1 MNFEEQQAEAV
12 KLLAAIAREL
22 PRLDELLQQINRR
35 WGYEDSIYRFYHQSF
50 KVFRLQEFTE
60 EIVGMFRSLA
70 PHLPLNP
77 WFLEIVAEGTG
88 KDFSLETNQHW
99 TETTRPV
106 VEAFFHTR
114 YFLEMVCKYGKELK
128 EPPQLMPS
136 GWAAVLELYGLR

>member
-1 MNFEEQQAEAV
+1 MNFEEQQTEAV
-12 KLLAAIAREL
+12 KLLATIAREL

-60 EIVGMFRSLA
+60 EIVDMFRSLA

-77 WFLEIVAEGTG
+77 WFIEIVAEGTG

-99 TETTRPV
+99 TETTRPI
-106 VEAFFHTR
+106 VEAFFHAR

>member
-1 MNFEEQQAEAV
+1 MNFEEQQTEAV
-12 KLLAAIAREL
+12 KLLATIAREL

-60 EIVGMFRSLA
+60 EIVGMFRSFA

-77 WFLEIVAEGTG
+77 WFIEIVAEGTG

-99 TETTRPV
+99 TETTRPI
-106 VEAFFHTR
+106 VEAFFHAR